1 MGAPEALAQSLL
13 DEGIR
18 GMKIW
23 PFDVFAMESG
33 GHYIS
38 LENLK
43 TGVSVV
49 ERIRKA
55 VADKMDIMM
64 EYHGLWRLPQ
74 ICQIARALDEYDIY
88 WHEDPVPMHRFD
100 DIARFKEVTTSRVAG
115 SENLGTKT
123 WYLEAFERGAIDVA
137 HFDLAWIGGLT
148 EGRKIAAIAEAY
160 ERPIAPH
167 DCVGP
172 VTLAASTHLVCS
184 ARNGLFQETVRA
196 FTRGYYRDIATE
208 LPEIENGYITPTS
221 TPGMGLELVP
231 GFTERADATIRR
243 STLADM

>member
-1 MGAPEALAQSLL
+1 
-13 DEGIR
+13 
-18 GMKIW
+18 
-23 PFDVFAMESG
+23 
-33 GHYIS
+33 
-38 LENLK
+38 
-43 TGVSVV
+43 
-49 ERIRKA
+49 
-55 VADKMDIMM
+55 M

-74 ICQIARALDEYDIY
+74 ICQIARALDDYDVY
-88 WHEDPVPMHRFD
+88 WHEDPVLMHRFD

-172 VTLAASTHLVCS
+172 VTLAASTHLV
-184 ARNGLFQETVRA
+184 ARP
-196 FTRGYYRDIATE
+196 ATACFRKQFVP
-208 LPEIENGYITPTS
+208 LPAATTAISPRNSPKS
-221 TPGMGLELVP
+221 TMAISRRPAPPGMGLELVP
-231 GFTERADATIRR
+231 GFTERADATVRR
-243 STLADM
+243 STLAEM